1 MAITLDISF
10 PCSTPLTPG
19 HRKHGQL
26 PIFEGGRH
34 VQGTVVVSPKDLR
47 TPISGIVK
55 VMLEGRYQ
63 LYGPVSNKYGQHIP
77 SSLNVNFSPASHRAA
92 ILGPKGTCSIDYR
105 IRAQL
110 LAEGRCVVDTTR
122 PFTLWASHGRQP
134 PVCTEDFPGEY
145 KLSTLKTLRNPFLRP
160 TGRLYVYSQEPSPLE
175 FSPEKEGA
183 ATSIRLRLRYE
194 SLKGDPMRTPPPQFH
209 GIVRSNLKAS
219 TFISI
224 EPQRRSPATCD
235 ASAFPFTFETR
246 KSYPSQLRKLC
257 FSRWT
262 PTEMGTGTAWET
274 EAELIFKCR
283 SPTYLTPSF
292 SSMLV
297 SRRYSLKLYMV
308 ISGHGHVALRLE
320 LPIQVGYTG
329 RRFLPSEDIMYTSGL
344 TEDMPPAYSP

>member
-1 MAITLDISF
+1 MADQHRGHSANQIINLNVTYPEQQFISNVDQCYHF
-10 PCSTPLTPG
+10 RFL
-19 HRKHGQL
+19 
-26 PIFEGGRH
+26 I
-34 VQGTVVVSPKDLR
+34 PKS
-47 TPISGIVK
+47 IS
-55 VMLEGRYQ
+55 
-63 LYGPVSNKYGQHIP
+63 GPVSNKFGQDIP
-77 SSLNVNFSPASHRAA
+77 SSLNVNFSPASHRTT
-92 ILGPKGTCSIDYR
+92 ISGSKGTCSIDYR

-110 LAEGRCVVDTTR
+110 LAEGHCVVDTTR
-122 PFTLWASHGRQP
+122 PFTLWASHRRQP
-134 PVCTEDFPGEY
+134 PVCIEDFPGEY
-145 KLSTLKTLRNPFLRP
+145 KLSTLKTLRNPFFRP
-160 TGRLYVYSQEPSPLE
+160 TGRLHVYSHEPAPLE

-183 ATSIRLRLRYE
+183 ATSVRLRLRYE
-194 SLKGDPMRTPPPQFH
+194 SLKKGDAMRIPPRQLH

-219 TFISI
+219 TFVSI

-235 ASAFPFTFETR
+235 ASTFPFTFETR
-246 KSYPSQLRKLC
+246 KSYSSQLRKLC

-262 PTEMGTGTAWET
+262 SLEMGTETTWES

-308 ISGHGHVALRLE
+308 ISGHGHAALKLE